1 MIIWIILFLC
11 NKGAA
16 YCDLTA
22 ASEGILNFSSV
33 GLDVF
38 EGNRAEIMQ
47 ERMLYIRDVTQ
58 CNLGMYLFHVP
69 DIHISPEWV

>member
-22 ASEGILNFSSV
+22 GSEEILNFGSV
-33 GLDVF
+33 WLDVF
-38 EGNRAEIMQ
+38 EENCAEIMQ
-47 ERMLYIRDVTQ
+47 E
-58 CNLGMYLFHVP
+58 
-69 DIHISPEWV
+69 